1 MSSISPKLCGIAFK
15 LQVVNRTRGPGN
27 ESLPTAMSN
36 IVVHDEHYY
45 VWIMSADGTEKTPAC
60 GLLPPFRIISP
71 GLSSFA

>member
-1 MSSISPKLCGIAFK
+1 
-15 LQVVNRTRGPGN
+15 
-27 ESLPTAMSN
+27 MSN
-36 IVVHDEHYY
+36 FVVHDEHYY